1 MYELVMTPFR
11 RLAITRTAP
20 IGFVF
25 WFGFGLS
32 VGVLMVA
39 NSQLT
44 GDQVQMLNLGW
55 QLSHNHRWISH
66 GMITSA
72 GGFSPGGFAG
82 LLIAAPLM
90 LWNDYRAPAL
100 FILLLNAGAF
110 LLLVR
115 ALRAA
120 LTPFG
125 VQLLLV
131 LGWLSPWHLY
141 FAAHVWDPNF
151 MFVFAVLH
159 LVTAQRMAQYKETGT
174 TAAHVLLIGLGL
186 QVHTSVAI
194 LCILSA
200 VLFFTGRLKVCWT
213 GCAIG
218 MGVCGA
224 SLVPWFL
231 AAHQD
236 PTLIPGDKGFLFRGL
251 VYVYPVLRGV
261 IYWVKLSSL
270 SFVRRMYALDFRTVV
285 GPVAGPYL
293 TAAAKALLRLA
304 NVTLILSAWLQWRF
318 FRKAYRQFV
327 SVRPAEYRPRSWL
340 RFYVTAMC
348 AAALIAFA
356 LSPTTIMFWQVFIAM
371 PASVIAVA
379 MSAEVLA
386 RSRWKRI
393 TLRVA
398 RIWVFASAA
407 ILLSQAVAAPMYRCG
422 GRILNGSRPM
432 LEDLH
437 VRLECLEHS

>member
-1 MYELVMTPFR
+1 M
-11 RLAITRTAP
+11 AIISVAP
-20 IGFVF
+20 VAFVFWF

-32 VGVLMVA
+32 VGFLMVA

-44 GDQVQMLNLGW
+44 GDQAQMLNLGW

-72 GGFSPGGFAG
+72 GGFSPGGFTG

-90 LWNDYRAPAL
+90 IWNDYRAPAL

-115 ALRAA
+115 AVKPA

-125 VQLLLV
+125 LQLLLI

-141 FAAHVWDPNF
+141 FAAHVWDPNL

-159 LVTAQRMAQYKETGT
+159 LITAQRMAQYKETGT
-174 TAAHVLLIGLGL
+174 TAAHVLLIGLSL
-186 QVHTSVAI
+186 QIHTSAVV
-194 LCILSA
+194 LCILSM
-200 VLFFTGRLKVCWT
+200 VLFFTGRLKVSWI

-218 MGVCGA
+218 LVICGA
-224 SLVPWFL
+224 SLMPWFL
-231 AAHQD
+231 AAHRD
-236 PTLIPGDKGFLFRGL
+236 PTLVPGDKGFLFRGL
-251 VYVYPVLRGV
+251 VYLFPLLRGAL
-261 IYWVKLSSL
+261 YWIKLSSL
-270 SFVRRMYALDFRTVV
+270 SFVERMYALDFTTVA
-285 GPVAGPYL
+285 GPTAGPYL
-293 TAAAKALLRLA
+293 TAAAKALSQLTS
-304 NVTLILSAWLQWRF
+304 VTFILSAWLQWRF
-318 FRKAYRQFV
+318 FRKAPRLFL
-327 SVRPAEYRPRSWL
+327 PECFAEYRPRPWL
-340 RFYVTAMC
+340 RFYVTSMG

-371 PASVIAVA
+371 PASVIAAVV
-379 MSAEVLA
+379 SAEVLF
-386 RSRWKRI
+386 RSRWKRV
-393 TLRVA
+393 THGVA
-398 RIWVFASAA
+398 RAWVVASAA

-422 GRILNGSRPM
+422 GSVINGVRPM

-437 VRLECLEHS
+437 ARLECLR